1 MSLERVHTNC
11 PLNGKRLRRKTLF
24 CRQVCTVY
32 VHILKV
38 IEMVIY
44 KTLLQLCGGG
54 EFQPHFRN
62 FTLSPTGNII
72 R

>member
-1 MSLERVHTNC
+1 MYSI
-11 PLNGKRLRRKTLF
+11 
-24 CRQVCTVY
+24 
-32 VHILKV
+32 HILKV
-38 IEMVIY
+38 LEMVIY
-44 KTLLQLCGGG
+44 KTRLQLCEGG